1 MSTKTTV
8 ARLEKTVQ
16 AKQGL
21 CDVTYKVLRKNA
33 PGESMTLERAF
44 AEARRGV
51 VKEIRF
57 PLSFDEQEA
66 EKRAGGDI
74 LSAMHD
80 VLAGIH
86 RDTDPPGYDTRLLLC
101 SRPILYAQQAPVRHC
116 NGYPMGGFFV
126 TEDGEEF
133 HQSQWH
139 EMLKKRGCGFIVVK
153 NYDETLE
160 PWGTIKSKR

>member
-8 ARLEKTVQ
+8 SRLEKTVQ

-33 PGESMTLERAF
+33 PAESMTLARAF

-57 PLSFDEQEA
+57 HLSFDEQQA
-66 EKRAGGDI
+66 EQHAGGDL
-74 LSAMHD
+74 LSTMYD
-80 VLAGIH
+80 ELAGIH
-86 RDTDPPGYDTRLLLC
+86 HDTDPPGYDTRLLLC
-101 SRPILYAQQAPVRHC
+101 SKPILYARQAPARHC
-116 NGYPMGGFFV
+116 NGHTMGGYFV

-139 EMLKKRGCGFIVVK
+139 DMLKNRGCGYIVVK
-153 NYDETLE
+153 DYDESLE
-160 PWGTIKSKR
+160 PWSAVPRKT